1 MNKMKQTIALFA
13 LAFGLLGSNVV
24 HAEAIAVLN
33 PEKAMFATQEAVE
46 LGQQLS
52 ERLQPQAARFEQM
65 GQDLRALQARLET
78 DKDLMTA
85 DEVQGL
91 KNQIQNMNVELQ
103 QLQQYLNNSKLKAEQ
118 DFVAQMKPKLDRVLR
133 QVIQENNISL
143 IINGQSIIYN
153 APGVDITS
161 KVVELL
167 NLEQ

>member
-1 MNKMKQTIALFA
+1 M
-13 LAFGLLGSNVV
+13 
-24 HAEAIAVLN
+24 
-33 PEKAMFATQEAVE
+33 
-46 LGQQLS
+46 
-52 ERLQPQAARFEQM
+52 LQ
-65 GQDLRALQARLET
+65 
-78 DKDLMTA
+78 
-85 DEVQGL
+85 
-91 KNQIQNMNVELQ
+91 Q
-103 QLQQYLNNSKLKAEQ
+103 QLQQYLNNSKLKVEQ

>member
-1 MNKMKQTIALFA
+1 
-13 LAFGLLGSNVV
+13 
-24 HAEAIAVLN
+24 
-33 PEKAMFATQEAVE
+33 
-46 LGQQLS
+46 
-52 ERLQPQAARFEQM
+52 
-65 GQDLRALQARLET
+65 
-78 DKDLMTA
+78 
-85 DEVQGL
+85 
-91 KNQIQNMNVELQ
+91 MNVELQ